1 MKLFRNI
8 ALSFPT
14 VMWACVAIATGFD
27 VNAMMDVTLTCFLAT
42 VAVYFLP
49 HTNEH
54 FEEIDDALV
63 ATEAII
69 SRITDRK

>member
-14 VMWACVAIATGFD
+14 IMWVCVAIATGFD